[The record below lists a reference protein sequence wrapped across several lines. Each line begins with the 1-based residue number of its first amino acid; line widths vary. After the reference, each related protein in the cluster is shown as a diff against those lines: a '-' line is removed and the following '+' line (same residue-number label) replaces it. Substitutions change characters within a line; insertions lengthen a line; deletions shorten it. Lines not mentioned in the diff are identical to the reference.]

1 MPDEIHAILRR
12 LDSIERNQT
21 DAAKTTSIIIEE
33 IHGVKTDRAV
43 RMERDKALGE
53 RFERIEERRTER
65 DKVLADRFE
74 RIEERLNSI
83 YKIGW
88 WFLAVFGAGFIALVA
103 NFTYRGGFYVP

>member
-1 MPDEIHAILRR
+1 MFGVDTLPDEINAVLRR

-21 DAAKTTSIIIEE
+21 DAARTTTAIVEE

-43 RMERDKALGE
+43 RAERDKAL
-53 RFERIEERRTER
+53 
-65 DKVLADRFE
+65 ADRLE
-74 RIEERLNSI
+74 RIEERLEGV

-103 NFTYRGGFYVP
+103 NFTYRGGFYVQ